1 MAKQSRTHTQQ
12 KTIPVSPTLP
22 TWWIALLIL
31 AAMALFIYSSL
42 TYDFTQDDAYISF
55 RYAANFL
62 DGKGLVYNAGE
73 RVEGYTNFLW
83 VMLMALFKGLF
94 GIDYLLTS
102 RFFGVLSGALV
113 FYLLYLLLRSHFQQL
128 PWLIYAALAVMV
140 LSNQSLAYWSIASLE
155 TSAFACMAL
164 AALVAEYRKPQ
175 LTPALLVIATLLRP
189 EGAVV
194 FGAILFDRI
203 ISERKFPTFFFLMY
217 FVPLLP
223 FAIFKLV
230 YYGSLFPN
238 PYYAKSGV
246 GLEYIT
252 SGLEYTW
259 YFLRTIGVYG
269 IILAAPAMALM
280 SIKSH
285 WTRYR
290 LLYLYMFLYTAYII
304 WVGGDVLKVYRFFV
318 PVVPI
323 LCFLFVVSVVELL
336 ATVRQ
341 KQLVYAMTLL
351 VAGSFSVGSYFLARD
366 HVKAYWAAEQ
376 QITGKMHF
384 MGTMLKKYMGPDFS
398 LAASTIGM
406 VGYQLL
412 GHRIIDMLGLT
423 DASIARNPETISG
436 MTSSWKERRFNN
448 RYLLEQQPDFILF
461 STGYKPSAPA
471 ERALML
477 HSEFRHSYRTTGFL
491 RDQSYKVVW
500 QRWRDIDMSRD
511 RVLPDME
518 FVNKF
523 NEGFYQQ
530 GRSAMQPALDAFNDA
545 YRRLGEDY
553 PVLWYAMGHC
563 LSRLNQNDSA
573 AACFRKAIVADSL
586 CWEAWSK
593 LAMLASRQN
602 DTASFKRCQDFLIRR
617 TPWIFDGSY
626 IPPGGTPAALPS
638 LSD

>member
-1 MAKQSRTHTQQ
+1 
-12 KTIPVSPTLP
+12 
-22 TWWIALLIL
+22 
-31 AAMALFIYSSL
+31 MALFVYSSV

-62 DGKGLVYNAGE
+62 DGKGLVFNAGE

-83 VMLMALFKGLF
+83 VMLMALFKGLL

-102 RFFGVLSGALV
+102 RFFGVLSGAFI
-113 FYLLYLLLRSHFQQL
+113 FYLLYRLLRSHFEQL
-128 PWLIYAALAVMV
+128 HWLIYAALAVML

-164 AALVAEYRKPQ
+164 SALVAEYRKPQ

-203 ISERKFPTFFFLMY
+203 IIERKFPTFFFLMY
-217 FVPLLP
+217 LVPLLP
-223 FAIFKLV
+223 FAVFKLA

-246 GLEYIT
+246 GLEYIV

-259 YFLRTIGVYG
+259 YFLRTIGLYG
-269 IILAAPAMALM
+269 VILAVPLAALAL
-280 SIKSH
+280 IKGH
-285 WTRYR
+285 WTQYR
-290 LLYLYMFLYTAYII
+290 LLYLYVFLYTAYII

-318 PVVPI
+318 PVVPV
-323 LCFLFVVSVVELL
+323 LCFLFVVSAVELF
-336 ATVRQ
+336 AIVRQ
-341 KQLVYAMTLL
+341 KQQAYALTLL

-384 MGTMLKKYMGPDFS
+384 ISTMLKKHMGNNFS

-423 DASIARNPETISG
+423 DASIARNPETIPG
-436 MTSSWKERRFNN
+436 MTSSWKERRFNS

-491 RDQSYKVVW
+491 RDQAYKIVW

-511 RVLPDME
+511 RALPDME
-518 FVNKF
+518 FINKLA
-523 NEGFYQQ
+523 EGYNLQA
-530 GRSAMQPALDAFNDA
+530 RSAMQPALDAFNDA
-545 YRRLGEDY
+545 YRRLGENFPALY
-553 PVLWYAMGHC
+553 FAMGHC
-563 LSRLNQNDSA
+563 LIGLNQNDSA
-573 AACFRKAIVADSL
+573 AACFRKAIAADSL
-586 CWEAWSK
+586 CWEAYWK
-593 LAMLASRQN
+593 LAILAEQQK
-602 DTASFKRCQDFLIRR
+602 DTAAFNRYQVFLIQH

>member
-1 MAKQSRTHTQQ
+1 MAKHSRTHFQQ
-12 KTIPVSPTLP
+12 IKTLASPSLT

-31 AAMALFIYSSL
+31 AAMALFVYSSL

-62 DGKGLVYNAGE
+62 DGKGLVFNAGE

-94 GIDYLLTS
+94 GIDYLSTS
-102 RFFGVLSGALV
+102 RFFGVLSGAFV
-113 FYLLYLLLRSHFQQL
+113 FYLLYLLLRSHCEQL
-128 PWLIYAALAVMV
+128 LWLIYAALAVML

-194 FGAILFDRI
+194 FGAILIDRI
-203 ISERKFPTFFFLMY
+203 IIERKFPTFFFLMY

-223 FAIFKLV
+223 FAVFKLA

-246 GLEYIT
+246 GLEYIA

-259 YFLRTIGVYG
+259 YFLRTTGVYG
-269 IILAAPAMALM
+269 VILAVPLTALAL
-280 SIKSH
+280 IKSH
-285 WTRYR
+285 WTQYR
-290 LLYLYMFLYTAYII
+290 LLYLYVFLYMAYII

-318 PVVPI
+318 PVVPV
-323 LCFLFVVSVVELL
+323 LCFLFVVSAVELL
-336 ATVRQ
+336 AKVRQ
-341 KQLVYAMTLL
+341 KQQAFALTLL
-351 VAGSFSVGSYFLARD
+351 VAGSFSVGSYLLARD
-366 HVKAYWAAEQ
+366 HVKTYWSAEQ

-384 MGTMLKKYMGPDFS
+384 MGTMLKKHMGSDFS

-406 VGYQLL
+406 IGYQLL
-412 GHRIIDMLGLT
+412 GHRVIDMLGLT

-436 MTSSWKERRFNN
+436 MTSSWKERRFNS

-477 HSEFRHSYRTTGFL
+477 HSEFRHGYRTTGFM
-491 RDQSYKVVW
+491 RDKSYKIVW
-500 QRWRDIDMSRD
+500 QRWRDIDMSQD

-530 GRSAMQPALDAFNDA
+530 GRSAMQPALNAFNDA
-545 YRRLGEDY
+545 YRRLGEAF
-553 PVLWYAMGHC
+553 PVLYVAMGHC
-563 LSRLNQNDSA
+563 LLVLDQNDSA
-573 AACFRKAIVADSL
+573 ITCLRKAIATDSL
-586 CWEAWSK
+586 CWEAYQK
-593 LAMLASRQN
+593 LGILASRQN
-602 DTASFKRCQDFLIRR
+602 DTASLNRYQGFLSQHA
-617 TPWIFDGSY
+617 PWLFDGSY
-626 IPPGGTPAALPS
+626 VPPRRGSLASPS
-638 LSD
+638 VAD

>member
-1 MAKQSRTHTQQ
+1 
-12 KTIPVSPTLP
+12 
-22 TWWIALLIL
+22 
-31 AAMALFIYSSL
+31 MALFVYSSL

-62 DGKGLVYNAGE
+62 DGKGLVFNAGE

-94 GIDYLLTS
+94 GIDYLSTS
-102 RFFGVLSGALV
+102 RLFGVLSGALI
-113 FYLLYLLLRSHFQQL
+113 FYLLYLLLRSHFEQL
-128 PWLIYAALAVMV
+128 HWLIYAALAVML

-155 TSAFACMAL
+155 TSTFACMAL

-203 ISERKFPTFFFLMY
+203 IIERKFPTFFFLMY

-223 FAIFKLV
+223 FAVFKLV

-246 GLEYIT
+246 GLEYIA

-269 IILAAPAMALM
+269 VILAVPLAALTL
-280 SIKSH
+280 IKGH
-285 WTRYR
+285 WTQYR
-290 LLYLYMFLYTAYII
+290 LLYLYVFLYTAYII

-318 PVVPI
+318 PVVPV
-323 LCFLFVVSVVELL
+323 LCFLFVVSAVESL

-341 KQLVYAMTLL
+341 KQQAFALALL
-351 VAGSFSVGSYFLARD
+351 VAGSFSVGSYLLARD
-366 HVKAYWAAEQ
+366 HVKAYWVAEQ

-384 MGTMLKKYMGPDFS
+384 MGTMLKKHMGKNFS

-436 MTSSWKERRFNN
+436 MTSSWKERRFNS

-477 HSEFRHSYRTTGFL
+477 HSEFRQGYRTTGFL
-491 RDQSYKVVW
+491 RDQAYKVVW

-511 RVLPDME
+511 RVFPDME

-523 NEGFYQQ
+523 NEGYYLQ
-530 GRSAMQPALDAFNDA
+530 GQSAVQPALDAFNDA
-545 YRRLGEDY
+545 YRRLGEDFPLLY
-553 PVLWYAMGHC
+553 AAMGYC
-563 LSRLNQNDSA
+563 LLSLNQNDSA
-573 AACFRKAIVADSL
+573 RICLRKAIAADSL
-586 CWEAWSK
+586 CWEAYPK
-593 LAMLASRQN
+593 LALLASRQN
-602 DTASFKRCQDFLIRR
+602 DTISVNRYQNFLMRH
-617 TPWIFDGSY
+617 TPWLFDGSY
-626 IPPGGTPAALPS
+626 VAPRRGLLASPS
-638 LSD
+638 VAD

>member
-1 MAKQSRTHTQQ
+1 MLS
-12 KTIPVSPTLP
+12 
-22 TWWIALLIL
+22 TWWIAFLVL
-31 AAMALFIYSSL
+31 AAMAVFVYNSV

-62 DGKGLVYNAGE
+62 DGEGLVYNAGE

-83 VMLMALFKGLF
+83 VMLMALFKEIF
-94 GIDYLLTS
+94 GVDYLLTS
-102 RFFGVLSGALV
+102 RFFGVLSGAFV
-113 FYLLYLLLRSHFQQL
+113 FYLLYLLLRSHFQQV
-128 PWLIYAALAVMV
+128 PWLIYSALAVML

-189 EGAVV
+189 EGVVV
-194 FGAILFDRI
+194 FGAVLVERL

-246 GLEYIT
+246 GLEYIV

-259 YFLRTIGVYG
+259 YFLRTAGVYG
-269 IILAAPAMALM
+269 VILVVPLAALALV
-280 SIKSH
+280 KGH
-285 WTRYR
+285 WGQYR
-290 LLYLYMFLYTAYII
+290 LLYLYVLLYMAYII

-318 PVVPI
+318 PVVPV
-323 LCFLFVVSVVELL
+323 LYFLFVVSAIELFAL
-336 ATVRQ
+336 VRQ
-341 KQLVYAMTLL
+341 KQKAFALTLL

-366 HVKAYWAAEQ
+366 HVEAYWSAEK
-376 QITGKMHF
+376 QIIAKMHF
-384 MGTMLKKYMGPDFS
+384 MGTMLKKYMGNDFS

-406 VGYQLL
+406 VGYQLP
-412 GHRIIDMLGLT
+412 GHRVIDMLGLT
-423 DASIARNPETISG
+423 DASIARNPETIPG
-436 MTSSWKERRFNN
+436 ITSSWKERRFNS

-477 HSEFRHSYRTTGFL
+477 HSEFRNGYGTIGFL
-491 RDQSYKVVW
+491 RDQSYKVAW
-500 QRWRDIDMSRD
+500 QRRRAIDMSRD
-511 RVLPDME
+511 KVLPDIE
-518 FVNKF
+518 FVNKL
-523 NEGFYQQ
+523 NEGFYLQ
-530 GRSAMQPALDAFNDA
+530 GRDSMKEALEALDDA

-553 PVLWYAMGHC
+553 SALWYAMGHC
-563 LSRLNQNDSA
+563 LSRIDQSDSA
-573 AACFRKAIVADSL
+573 AVCFRKAIAADSL

-593 LAMLASRQN
+593 LAMLASRQK
-602 DTASFKRCQDFLIRR
+602 DTASFDRCNNFLIKH
-617 TPWIFDGSY
+617 TPWIFDQSY
-626 IPPGGTPAALPS
+626 VSPWDKVRGTPSS

>member
-1 MAKQSRTHTQQ
+1 MS
-12 KTIPVSPTLP
+12 VSPMLSAR
-22 TWWIALLIL
+22 WIALLII
-31 AAMALFIYSSL
+31 AAMALFAYNTL

-83 VMLMALFKGLF
+83 VMLMALFKGIF

-102 RFFGVLSGALV
+102 RFFGVLSGAII
-113 FYLLYLLLRSHFQQL
+113 FYLLYLLLRSNVKQL
-128 PWLIYAALAVMV
+128 PWLIFAAIAIML

-194 FGAILFDRI
+194 FGAILTERI
-203 ISERKFPTFFFLMY
+203 ISERKFPKFFFLMY
-217 FVPLLP
+217 LVPLLP
-223 FAIFKLV
+223 FAVFKLV

-246 GLEYIT
+246 GLEYIV

-259 YFLRTIGVYG
+259 YFLRTTGVYG
-269 IILAAPAMALM
+269 LILAVPLAALVI
-280 SIKSH
+280 IKNH
-285 WTRYR
+285 WTHYR
-290 LLYLYMFLYTAYII
+290 LLYLYLFLYMAYII

-323 LCFLFVVSVVELL
+323 LCYLFVVSTVELL
-336 ATVRQ
+336 ATLRQ
-341 KQLVYAMTLL
+341 RQQAFALTLL
-351 VAGSFSVGSYFLARD
+351 LAGGFSVGSYMLARG
-366 HVKAYWAAEQ
+366 HVKAYWTAEQ
-376 QITGKMHF
+376 HITGKMHF
-384 MGTMLKKYMGPDFS
+384 MGTMLKKHMGNNFS

-412 GHRIIDMLGLT
+412 GHRVIDMLGLT

-436 MTSSWKERRFNN
+436 ISSSWKERRFNS

-471 ERALML
+471 ERALMM
-477 HSEFRHSYRTTGFL
+477 HSEFRHNYRTTGFL
-491 RDQSYKVVW
+491 RDQAFKVVW
-500 QRWRDIDMSRD
+500 QRWRDIDMSQD
-511 RVLPDME
+511 KVLPDME
-518 FVNKF
+518 FISKL
-523 NEGFYQQ
+523 NEGYNLQS
-530 GRSAMQPALDAFNDA
+530 RSAMQQSLDAFNEA
-545 YRRLGEDY
+545 YRYLGEDF
-553 PVLWYAMGHC
+553 PVLDVAIGNT
-563 LSRLNQNDSA
+563 LLAINQNDSA
-573 AACFRKAIVADSL
+573 VICFRKAIATDSL
-586 CWEAWSK
+586 CWEAYQK
-593 LAMLASRQN
+593 LAMVATRQN
-602 DTASFKRCQDFLIRR
+602 DTTSVNRHLDFLIRH
-617 TPWIFDGSY
+617 TPWIFDRSY
-626 IPPGGTPAALPS
+626 IPPDGTPAAIP
-638 LSD
+638 LSSD

>member
-1 MAKQSRTHTQQ
+1 MLA
-12 KTIPVSPTLP
+12 SPTSS

-31 AAMALFIYSSL
+31 AAMALFVYSSL

-62 DGKGLVYNAGE
+62 DGKGLVFNAGE

-83 VMLMALFKGLF
+83 VMLMALFRGLF
-94 GIDYLLTS
+94 GINYLLTS
-102 RFFGVLSGALV
+102 RFFGVLSGAFI
-113 FYLLYLLLRSHFQQL
+113 FYLLYLLLRSHFRQL
-128 PWLIYAALAVMV
+128 SWLLYTALAVML
-140 LSNQSLAYWSIASLE
+140 LSNQSLAYWSISSLE

-175 LTPALLVIATLLRP
+175 LTPALLAIATLLRP

-203 ISERKFPTFFFLMY
+203 IIERKFPISFFLMY

-223 FAIFKLV
+223 FAVFKLA

-246 GLEYIT
+246 GLEYIA

-259 YFLRTIGVYG
+259 YFIRTTGVYG
-269 IILAAPAMALM
+269 VILAVPLTALAL
-280 SIKSH
+280 IKGH
-285 WTRYR
+285 WMQYR
-290 LLYLYMFLYTAYII
+290 LLYLYVFLYTAYII

-318 PVVPI
+318 PVVPV
-323 LCFLFVVSVVELL
+323 LCFLFVVSAVELL
-336 ATVRQ
+336 AMVRQ
-341 KQLVYAMTLL
+341 KQQAFALTLL
-351 VAGSFSVGSYFLARD
+351 VAGSFSVGSYLLARD
-366 HVKAYWAAEQ
+366 HVKVYWAAEQ
-376 QITGKMHF
+376 QITRKMHF
-384 MGTMLKKYMGPDFS
+384 MSTMLKKYMGNNFS

-423 DASIARNPETISG
+423 DASIARNPETIPG
-436 MTSSWKERRFNN
+436 MTSSWKERRFNS

-477 HSEFRHSYRTTGFL
+477 HSEFRRSYRTTGFL
-491 RDQSYKVVW
+491 RDQAYKIVW

-511 RVLPDME
+511 RALPDME
-518 FVNKF
+518 FINKLA
-523 NEGFYQQ
+523 EGYNLQA
-530 GRSAMQPALDAFNDA
+530 RSAMQPALDAFNDA
-545 YRRLGEDY
+545 YRRLGENFPALY
-553 PVLWYAMGHC
+553 FAMGHC
-563 LSRLNQNDSA
+563 LIGLNQNDSA
-573 AACFRKAIVADSL
+573 AACFRKAIAADSL
-586 CWEAWSK
+586 CWEAYWK
-593 LAMLASRQN
+593 LAILAEQQK
-602 DTASFKRCQDFLIRR
+602 DTAAFNRYQVFLIQH

-626 IPPGGTPAALPS
+626 IPPGGTPAASPS

>member
-1 MAKQSRTHTQQ
+1 
-12 KTIPVSPTLP
+12 
-22 TWWIALLIL
+22 
-31 AAMALFIYSSL
+31 MALFVYSSL

-62 DGKGLVYNAGE
+62 DGKGLVFNAGE

-94 GIDYLLTS
+94 GIDYLSTS

-113 FYLLYLLLRSHFQQL
+113 FYLLYLLLRSHLQQWH
-128 PWLIYAALAVMV
+128 WLIYAALAVML

-203 ISERKFPTFFFLMY
+203 VSERKFPTFFFLMY

-223 FAIFKLV
+223 FAVFKLV

-246 GLEYIT
+246 GLEYIA

-259 YFLRTIGVYG
+259 YFLRTTGVYG
-269 IILAAPAMALM
+269 VILAVPLLALAL
-280 SIKSH
+280 IKGH
-285 WTRYR
+285 WTQYR
-290 LLYLYMFLYTAYII
+290 LLYLYMFMYMAYII

-318 PVVPI
+318 PVMPV
-323 LCFLFVVSVVELL
+323 LGFLFVVSAVELL

-341 KQLVYAMTLL
+341 KQQAFALTLL
-351 VAGSFSVGSYFLARD
+351 VAGSFSVGSYLLARD
-366 HVKAYWAAEQ
+366 HVKAYWLAEQ

-384 MGTMLKKYMGPDFS
+384 ISTMLRKHMGSDFS

-406 VGYQLL
+406 VGYQLM

-436 MTSSWKERRFNN
+436 MTSSWKERRFNS

-477 HSEFRHSYRTTGFL
+477 HSEFRHCYRTTGFL
-491 RDQSYKVVW
+491 RDQSYKIVW
-500 QRWRDIDMSRD
+500 QRWRDIDMLRD

-518 FVNKF
+518 FINKLV
-523 NEGFYQQ
+523 EGFYQQ
-530 GRSAMQPALDAFNDA
+530 GHSAMQPALDAFNDA
-545 YRRLGEDY
+545 YRRLGEDF
-553 PVLWYAMGHC
+553 PVLYFAMGHC
-563 LSRLNQNDSA
+563 LLRLNQNDSA
-573 AACFRKAIVADSL
+573 ATCFRKAIATDSL
-586 CWEAWSK
+586 CWEAYSK
-593 LAMLASRQN
+593 LAILASRQN
-602 DTASFKRCQDFLIRR
+602 DTASFNRYLGFLSQHS
-617 TPWIFDGSY
+617 PWLFDESY
-626 IPPGGTPAALPS
+626 IPPRGTPAASPS

>member
-1 MAKQSRTHTQQ
+1 MAKQSQTHSQHR
-12 KTIPVSPTLP
+12 TIPTSPTLS
-22 TWWIALLIL
+22 TWWIALIIL
-31 AAMALFIYSSL
+31 AAMALFVYSSL

-62 DGKGLVYNAGE
+62 DGKGLVFNAGE

-94 GIDYLLTS
+94 GIDYLSTS

-113 FYLLYLLLRSHFQQL
+113 FYLLYLLLRSHIQQL
-128 PWLIYAALAVMV
+128 HWVMYSALAIML

-194 FGAILFDRI
+194 FGAILIDRI
-203 ISERKFPTFFFLMY
+203 IAERKFPTFFFLMY
-217 FVPLLP
+217 LVPLLP
-223 FAIFKLV
+223 FAVFKLA
-230 YYGSLFPN
+230 YYGSLLPN

-246 GLEYIT
+246 GLEYIA

-269 IILAAPAMALM
+269 VILVVPLAALAL
-280 SIKSH
+280 IKSH
-285 WTRYR
+285 WTQYR
-290 LLYLYMFLYTAYII
+290 LLYLYVFLYTAYII

-323 LCFLFVVSVVELL
+323 LCFLFVVSAVELL

-341 KQLVYAMTLL
+341 KRQAYAITLL

-366 HVKAYWAAEQ
+366 HVKTYWAAEQ

-384 MGTMLKKYMGPDFS
+384 ISTMLKKHMGNNFS
-398 LAASTIGM
+398 VAASTIGM

-412 GHRIIDMLGLT
+412 GYRIIDMLGLT

-436 MTSSWKERRFNN
+436 MASSWKERRFNS
-448 RYLLEQQPDFILF
+448 RYLLEQQPDFVLF

-477 HSEFRHSYRTTGFL
+477 HSEFRQSYRTTGFL
-491 RDQSYKVVW
+491 RDKSYKTVW
-500 QRWRDIDMSRD
+500 KRWRDIDMSRD

-530 GRSAMQPALDAFNDA
+530 GHFAMQPALDAFKDA
-545 YRRLGEDY
+545 YRRLGEDF
-553 PVLWYAMGHC
+553 PVLYVAMGQC
-563 LSRLNQNDSA
+563 LLALNQNDSA
-573 AACFRKAIVADSL
+573 LTCLRKAIAVDSL
-586 CWEAWSK
+586 CWEAYYK
-593 LAMLASRQN
+593 LAILASQQN
-602 DTASFKRCQDFLIRR
+602 DTASLNRYQNFLMRH
-617 TPWIFDGSY
+617 TPWLFDGSY
-626 IPPGGTPAALPS
+626 IPPRGTPAALRS

>member
-1 MAKQSRTHTQQ
+1 M
-12 KTIPVSPTLP
+12 SPLLS
-22 TWWIALLIL
+22 TWWIAFLIVV
-31 AAMALFIYSSL
+31 AMAFFVYSSL

-62 DGKGLVYNAGE
+62 DGKGLVFNAGE

-83 VMLMALFKGLF
+83 IMLIALYKGLF
-94 GIDYLLTS
+94 GIDYLSTS
-102 RFFGVLSGALV
+102 RCFGVVSGALV
-113 FYLLYLLLRSHFQQL
+113 FYLLYLLLRSHLRQL
-128 PWLIYAALAVMV
+128 QWLTYAALAVML
-140 LSNQSLAYWSIASLE
+140 LSNQSLAYWSIAGLE

-194 FGAILFDRI
+194 FGAILIDRI
-203 ISERKFPTFFFLMY
+203 IGERRFPTPFFLMY

-223 FAIFKLV
+223 FAIFKLS

-259 YFLRTIGVYG
+259 FFLRTTGVYG
-269 IILAAPAMALM
+269 VILAAPLAALAL
-280 SIKSH
+280 IKGY

-290 LLYLYMFLYTAYII
+290 LLYLYVFLYMAYII

-318 PVVPI
+318 PVVPV
-323 LCFLFVVSVVELL
+323 LYFLFVVSAVELI
-336 ATVRQ
+336 ASVRH
-341 KQLVYAMTLL
+341 KQGAFALTML
-351 VAGSFSVGSYFLARD
+351 VAGGFSVGSYLLARD
-366 HVKAYWAAEQ
+366 HVKSYWAAEQ

-384 MGTMLKKYMGPDFS
+384 MGTMLKKHMGNDFS

-412 GHRIIDMLGLT
+412 GHRVIDMLGLT

-477 HSEFRHSYRTTGFL
+477 HSEFRRNYRTIGFL

-511 RVLPDME
+511 KVLPDME
-518 FVNKF
+518 FINKL
-523 NEGFYQQ
+523 NEGYNHQS
-530 GRSAMQPALDAFNDA
+530 RSAMQPALDAFNDA
-545 YRRLGEDY
+545 HRRLGEDFS
-553 PVLWYAMGHC
+553 VLYVAMAHC
-563 LSRLNQNDSA
+563 LLALNQNDSA
-573 AACFRKAIVADSL
+573 LTCLRRAIAADSL
-586 CWEAWSK
+586 CWEANQK
-593 LAMLASRQN
+593 LAILASRRN
-602 DTASFKRCQDFLIRR
+602 DTASVRQYQDFLLRH
-617 TPWIFDGSY
+617 TPWFFDGSY
-626 IPPGGTPAALPS
+626 IPPGGTPS